1 MFPECGL
8 STVHL
13 PQNRDE
19 IRQFLTP
26 IPDPAQ
32 RQVPCMDTAEDVPE
46 VSRVRLDRKMT
57 HFEIPVKMIR
67 TGKIVYVL
75 GVLFRSKRERPKP
88 DVPVD

>member
-1 MFPECGL
+1 
-8 STVHL
+8 
-13 PQNRDE
+13 
-19 IRQFLTP
+19 
-26 IPDPAQ
+26 
-32 RQVPCMDTAEDVPE
+32 MDTAEDVPE